1 MGLVEIAVVLVV
13 AAIVGAVLYTY
24 FASTAKT
31 LETFHQERP
40 LSQARFAADQATLTS
55 IRTSLQLYYG
65 QHGEWPTTK
74 EAVAALMS
82 PPPAFQCEGNDSGQ
96 TSRAA
101 DRGGAS
107 QPADVAAAR
116 SPGRRSSPRSSRR
129 AAVGTPCGSQPRR
142 A

>member
-1 MGLVEIAVVLVV
+1 VTTRTIGAARGGQPRSGQRVSPTLDERGVGLVEIAVVLVV

-82 PPPAFQCEGNDSGQ
+82 PPPAFQCEGNDLSY
-96 TSRAA
+96 
-101 DRGGAS
+101 D
-107 QPADVAAAR
+107 PATGEVRLLRPDLAR
-116 SPGRRSSPRSSRR
+116 
-129 AAVGTPCGSQPRR
+129 C
-142 A
+142 